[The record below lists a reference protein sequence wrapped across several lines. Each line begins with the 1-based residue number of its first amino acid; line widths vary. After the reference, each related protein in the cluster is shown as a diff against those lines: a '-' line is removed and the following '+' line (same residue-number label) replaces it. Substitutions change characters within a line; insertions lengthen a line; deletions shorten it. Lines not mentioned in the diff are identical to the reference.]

1 MMFADGIAGV
11 LKRPV
16 ILLEK
21 KENKDGTRIAKSQWA
36 TAVGLA

>member
-1 MMFADGIAGV
+1 MVFADATAGV

-21 KENKDGTRIAKSQWA
+21 KENKDGTRIAKSLWA